1 MQIFNQSC
9 EPGGVNSGY
18 GWQLRNIEK
27 INGVL
32 MIGGQDI
39 KYVLYYKKG
48 KNKDFSIKTFIYHTS

>member
-39 KYVLYYKKG
+39 KYVL
-48 KNKDFSIKTFIYHTS
+48 